1 MFGRNAGEIQS
12 SITKFERMLKTNLIY
27 YFDPQ
32 EFEDIVVH
40 YLGFEENQTAKKA
53 LKLLNKQ
60 VANEQMKVGLVKQ
73 TTVDI
78 SETNYG
84 DSGGYWNSTPEEMK
98 TYIRR
103 YSRNWALVSIIPT
116 FLFASVLSLSL
127 NMKEGGM
134 KQYTFMSVSALI
146 GAVCV
151 YKAVKYDY
159 IKTLERLQIKT
170 LERLQ

>member
-1 MFGRNAGEIQS
+1 
-12 SITKFERMLKTNLIY
+12 
-27 YFDPQ
+27 
-32 EFEDIVVH
+32 
-40 YLGFEENQTAKKA
+40 
-53 LKLLNKQ
+53 
-60 VANEQMKVGLVKQ
+60 MKRPNNTCGSCGYTWAPRGHDLSKCCPSCKS
-73 TTVDI
+73 VDI